1 MRSVQDIFRDN
12 TPPFLIAEVGLGH
25 DGSLGFAHSFV
36 DAVATTGAD
45 AIKFQTHIA
54 DAESSY
60 EEKFRVPFSY
70 QDAGRFDY
78 WKRTSFTLDQWLGLK
93 KHAEDKGL
101 VFLSSPFSVQAV
113 DLLDSIGVV
122 AWKIASG
129 ELDSRRMLERIAKT
143 GKPVLASTGMC
154 SMSEVD
160 GLVDRLTVLAPNRFA
175 ILQCTTEYPTPPE
188 KVGMNVFDDYS
199 ARYKCPIG
207 LSDHSGMLWP
217 SIIAASRGARVLEV
231 HVTLSQHMFGPD
243 VSSSLTVEK
252 LTELISALGF
262 VDVMMKNGIAKD
274 ALAESKR
281 DLKALFSKSAVTT
294 RAFKAGEFIDDSSVE
309 FLKPGIGLNEA
320 QFDNLSG
327 RPLAKDIPAKHF
339 LKFED
344 FL

>member
-1 MRSVQDIFRDN
+1 MRNIQDIFRDN

-70 QDAGRFDY
+70 QDARRFDY

-122 AWKIASG
+122 GWKIASG

-160 GLVDRLTVLAPNRFA
+160 GLVDRLRVLAPNRFA

-188 KVGMNVFDDYS
+188 KVGMNIFDDYG

-217 SIIAASRGARVLEV
+217 SIIAASRSARVLEV
-231 HVTLSQHMFGPD
+231 HVTLSRYMFGPD

-252 LTELISALGF
+252 LTELSSAIGF
-262 VDVMMKNGIAKD
+262 VDVMMKNALAKD

-281 DLKALFSKSAVTT
+281 DLKVLFSKSAVTL

-309 FLKPGIGLNEA
+309 FLKPGIGLNEV

-327 RPLAKDIPAKHF
+327 RPLARNIPAKHF